1 MRNRSTLLVVFI
13 AFFLLTG
20 FFGPDGDNPD
30 EQRKTI
36 QTMKQET
43 LKDLYQYHPAAEK
56 KVANSIGYA
65 VFSNTGINLL
75 LLSTGN
81 GWGVAH
87 NNETGKDTYMKMF
100 SAGVGIGLGV
110 KDFRGVFVFTTKD
123 AFETFVEHGW
133 QASAQADAA
142 AKAGEKGGAAD
153 SAIDI
158 APGVE
163 LYQLTENGLALQ
175 ATIQGTKYW
184 KNDDLND
191 DEPKKEK

>member
-1 MRNRSTLLVVFI
+1 MRTRSTLLVAFI

-20 FFGPDGDNPD
+20 FFGPEGDNPD

-36 QTMKQET
+36 QTMKQKT
-43 LKDLYQYHPAAEK
+43 LNDLYTFHPAAK
-56 KVANSIGYA
+56 KSVANAIGYA
-65 VFSNTGINLL
+65 VFSNTGINVL

-87 NNETGKDTYMKMF
+87 NNETSKETYMKMF
-100 SAGVGIGLGV
+100 SAGVGVGMGV
-110 KDFRGVFVFTTKD
+110 KDFRGVFIFTTKD
-123 AFETFVEHGW
+123 AFDTFVEHGW
-133 QASAQADAA
+133 QAGAQADAA

-153 SAIDI
+153 SAIDV
-158 APGVE
+158 APGVR

-191 DEPKKEK
+191 AAPKKEN

>member
-1 MRNRSTLLVVFI
+1 MNKNTSILIAFL

-30 EQRKTI
+30 EQRQTI
-36 QTMKQET
+36 QTMKQKT
-43 LKDLYQYHPAAEK
+43 LEKVYGYHPETKNAITNA
-56 KVANSIGYA
+56 IGYA
-65 VFSNTGINLL
+65 VFSNTGINVL

-87 NNETGKDTYMKMF
+87 NNETGKETYMKMF
-100 SAGVGIGLGV
+100 SAGVGVGMGV

-123 AFETFVEHGW
+123 AFENFVEHGW
-133 QASAQADAA
+133 QAAGQADAA
-142 AKAGEKGGAAD
+142 AKTEKKGGAVD
-153 SAIDI
+153 LAIDV
-158 APGVE
+158 APGVK

-184 KNDDLND
+184 KNDDLN
-191 DEPKKEK
+191 ETKEKN

>member
-1 MRNRSTLLVVFI
+1 MRNRSTLLVAFI
-13 AFFLLTG
+13 ALFLLTG

-43 LKDLYQYHPAAEK
+43 LKKLYHYHPAAEK
-56 KVANSIGYA
+56 KVVNSIGYA
-65 VFSNTGINLL
+65 VVSNTGINVF

-133 QASAQADAA
+133 QASAQADAV

-191 DEPKKEK
+191 DEPKKEN

>member
-1 MRNRSTLLVVFI
+1 MNNRSTLLVAFI

-30 EQRKTI
+30 EQRQTI

-43 LKDLYQYHPAAEK
+43 LKKLYQYHPAAEK

-65 VFSNTGINLL
+65 VFSNTGINVL

-87 NNETGKDTYMKMF
+87 NNGSGKDTYMKMF
-100 SAGVGIGLGV
+100 SAGVGIGMGV

-153 SAIDI
+153 SAIDV

-175 ATIQGTKYW
+175 ATIQGTTYW

-191 DEPKKEK
+191 AGPKKEK